1 MDSELNILLN
11 SIKEKTGIDITVYVE
26 SMKYVISTCE
36 EPRPLMP
43 SDPSFDGVFA
53 DASLNRTF
61 FRLKYKNA
69 RLTGMIDGVGE
80 TEKNYAFLILNLIE
94 NSSNRELQLSQ
105 AEYLKMILLGEC
117 TRPQIQKYMR
127 KFSVPQ
133 LPVYVLVVSNK
144 ENKNAEIL
152 NVLNNFSTN
161 ASDVAAE
168 MEEGVAVFVK
178 FIDEASDNEYQS
190 AAEYAGFMQQSIFE
204 ETGVRVSIAV
214 GGTVPTLAEAN
225 TSYQQAMTTLRMSTA
240 MNSKGEVHTF
250 KEFLLV
256 KMLEDI
262 PKFKLNEY
270 LEILLDGDAKSIF
283 SDPEMTNT
291 AEEFLENSL
300 NVSETSRKLYLHRNT
315 LMYRLDKIERS
326 TGLNIRRFS
335 DAVTFRLITYLYRLL
350 K

>member
-11 SIKEKTGIDITVYVE
+11 SIKDKTGIDITVYAE
-26 SMKYVISTCE
+26 SMKYVVSTD
-36 EPRPLMP
+36 PNAQAVLP
-43 SDPSFDGVFA
+43 SVRDFESVYA
-53 DASLNRTF
+53 DASCGRTF

-69 RLTGMIDGVGE
+69 RLVGMIAGVGE
-80 TEKNYAFLILNLIE
+80 TEKNYAYLIMNLIE
-94 NSSNRELQLSQ
+94 SSSNRELQLSQ
-105 AEYLKMILLGEC
+105 SEYLKMILLGEC
-117 TRPQIQKYMR
+117 NRPQVQKYMR

-133 LPVYVLVVSNK
+133 MECYVLVVSNK
-144 ENKNAEIL
+144 ENRNDEII
-152 NVLNNFSTN
+152 NILNNFSTN
-161 ASDVAAE
+161 SSDIAVA

-190 AAEYAGFMQQSIFE
+190 SAEYAGFLQQSVFE
-204 ETGVRVSIAV
+204 ETGARVGIAV
-214 GGTVPTLAEAN
+214 GGKVSSVADAN
-225 TSYQQAMTTLRMSTA
+225 TSYQQAMTTLRVSTA

-270 LEILLDGDAKSIF
+270 LEILLDSDAKSVF
-283 SDPEMTNT
+283 SDPEMINT

-335 DAVTFRLITYLYRLL
+335 DAMTFRLITYLYKLL

>member
-11 SIKEKTGIDITVYVE
+11 SIKEKTGIDITVYAE
-26 SMKYVISTCE
+26 SMKYVIGTNSRL
-36 EPRPLMP
+36 RPQLP
-43 SDPSFDGVFA
+43 SNPAFDGVFA
-53 DASLNRTF
+53 DASNNRTF
-61 FRLKYKNA
+61 FRLRYKNA
-69 RLTGMIDGVGE
+69 KLTGMIEGVGE
-80 TEKNYAFLILNLIE
+80 TEKNYAYLILNLIE

-105 AEYLKMILLGEC
+105 SEYLKMILLGEC
-117 TRPQIQKYMR
+117 NRPQVQKYMR

-133 LPVYVLVVSNK
+133 METYVLVVSNK
-144 ENKNAEIL
+144 ENRNADII

-161 ASDVAAE
+161 SSDVAVE

-178 FIDEASDNEYQS
+178 FVDEASDNEYQS
-190 AAEYAGFMQQSIFE
+190 AAEYAGFLQQSVFE
-204 ETGVRVSIAV
+204 ETGVRVNIAV
-214 GGTVPTLAEAN
+214 GGRVPSLAEAN

-270 LEILLDGDAKSIF
+270 LEILLDSDAKSVF
-283 SDPEMTNT
+283 ADPEMTNT

-335 DAVTFRLITYLYRLL
+335 DAVTFRLITYLYKLL